1 MEQSLA
7 GETKGPSVSQGI
19 PRTVWNLGSSEHRS
33 SQQIAACPYP
43 DTNKSI
49 SLLSIPLCLRSSLI
63 LFSYLCLVLPVLA
76 ALYQNTLFRAV

>member
-19 PRTVWNLGSSEHRS
+19 PRTVWNLGSNEHRS
-33 SQQIAACPYP
+33 SQQIATCPYP

-49 SLLSIPLCLRSSLI
+49 SHLSILLCLRSDFYIIFLSMSSVSSTRSI
-63 LFSYLCLVLPVLA
+63 ISEY
-76 ALYQNTLFRAV
+76 AV